1 VARPDGRL
9 ARATV
14 LNLVGMAIPLAV
26 GIVILPFLVRALGV
40 ERFGLL
46 SLVWVLLAN
55 LAVFDFG
62 LARTT
67 TKFVAE
73 SLASDDRASVP
84 RLVWT
89 VVTLQAIIGLVAAVA
104 FAAASPM
111 LIDVFDVPPSLRA
124 EALTAFWFLASA
136 IPFMLVG
143 SCFTAVLEGTRRFDL
158 LNAVT
163 VPCGAATI
171 AVPLIVVS
179 LGGNLAAMV
188 SALLAIRVAA
198 ALASFLLSI
207 RALPMLRRVCVP
219 SFAATAE
226 MKSFAGW
233 LALATFTAPLLKYLD
248 RYVVATVLSVS
259 AVAYY
264 SAASDTIERLWIVST
279 AAVLTLF
286 PAFTTFRANGASERT
301 HAVFVLSVKAL
312 LIAVA
317 PVALC
322 LAAWAPV
329 LLRLWLGAAFAEHGA
344 TAFQLLALAAPVA
357 ALTPVA
363 AVALQAYGRPDVIAK
378 LYILSVPINAGVVF
392 ALVAAMGVTGAALS
406 MTVRALVEASFVLGI
421 ALRTLQLPVA
431 TFIEGVWRTAVLV
444 GALAP
449 LLWLAATALDDI
461 GGQLAFAAI
470 VLTVFGIAIWK
481 WGLTAMERVHARALI
496 VRSVR

>member
-1 VARPDGRL
+1 MARNTL
-9 ARATV
+9 
-14 LNLVGMAIPLAV
+14 LNLAGLATPLAV
-26 GIVILPFLVRALGV
+26 GIAVIPVLVRELGV

-46 SLVWVLLAN
+46 SLVWVILAN

-62 LARTT
+62 LGRAT

-73 SLASDDRASVP
+73 ALGQGDRASVP

-89 VVTLQAIIGLVAAVA
+89 IATVQAVIGVVAAVA
-104 FAAASPM
+104 FAAAVPV
-111 LIDVFDVPPSLRA
+111 LIDAFGVPLALRA
-124 EALTAFWFLASA
+124 EASTAFSLLASA
-136 IPFMLVG
+136 IPFMLVAT
-143 SCFTAVLEGTRRFDL
+143 CFTAVLEATQRFDL

-179 LGGNLAAMV
+179 LGGSL
-188 SALLAIRVAA
+188 SAVVAGLLAVRIAA
-198 ALASFLLSI
+198 ALAFFLLSV
-207 RALPMLRRVCVP
+207 RAFPMLKRLCAP
-219 SFAATAE
+219 SLAAAVR

-233 LALATFTAPLLKYLD
+233 LALATFTAPLLRYLD
-248 RYVVATVLSVS
+248 RYVLATLLSVS

-286 PAFTTFRANGASERT
+286 PAFTAFRASGASERT
-301 HAVFVLSVKAL
+301 HAVFVFTVKAL

-322 LAAWAPV
+322 LVAWAPV
-329 LLRLWLGAAFAEHGA
+329 LLRVWLGAAFAEHGA

-363 AVALQAYGRPDVIAK
+363 GAALQAYGRPDVVAK
-378 LYILSVPINAGVVF
+378 LYVVSLPINTGLVF
-392 ALVAAMGVTGAALS
+392 VLVAAIGVTGAALS
-406 MTVRALVEASFVLGI
+406 MALRAVVEASFMLGV
-421 ALRTLQLPVA
+421 ALRTMGLPVG
-431 TFIEGVWRTAVLV
+431 TFIGGLWRTVALV

-449 LLWLAATALDDI
+449 LLGLAATATSDI
-461 GGQLAFAAI
+461 GVQLAVAAL
-470 VLTVFGIAIWK
+470 VLILFGIGTWTWA
-481 WGLTAMERVHARALI
+481 LTGIERVQARAL
-496 VRSVR
+496 VFRGQR